1 MTNNPVYLFFHS
13 PRNCGPLVLRLTLTA
28 FFFFHGAQRALGW
41 FGGSG
46 WSGTIEAWTAA
57 VGPAWPSLLVMIFLA
72 SELVVSL
79 SLFFGFFTRL
89 AGLAVVCIMSVKIA
103 VLAQHAPGLSAYEL
117 PIMIW
122 AAGLSLLCLGGGSL
136 SIDRAVSENLLPVV
150 G

>member
-1 MTNNPVYLFFHS
+1 
-13 PRNCGPLVLRLTLTA
+13 
-28 FFFFHGAQRALGW
+28 
-41 FGGSG
+41 
-46 WSGTIEAWTAA
+46 
-57 VGPAWPSLLVMIFLA
+57 MIFLA